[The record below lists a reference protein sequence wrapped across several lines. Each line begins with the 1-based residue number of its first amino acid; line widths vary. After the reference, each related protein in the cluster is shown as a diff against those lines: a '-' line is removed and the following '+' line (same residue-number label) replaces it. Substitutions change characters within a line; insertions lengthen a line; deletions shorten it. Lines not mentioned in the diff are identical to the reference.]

1 MANAYLDTPFG
12 DSDDEWVYTVGTSD
26 ATKLKQYTVYNSYI
40 RATNGNSS
48 TDTAKVIA
56 QRGRKNIPLCSNPF
70 CIFAQDSKR
79 HPPTAWVSI
88 PVSGYT
94 VTQ

>member
-26 ATKLKQYTVYNSYI
+26 AT
-40 RATNGNSS
+40 NGNSS
-48 TDTAKVIA
+48 TDTARVIA

-79 HPPTAWVSI
+79 YPPTAWVSM